1 MKLSSLI
8 LPLAISGLAA
18 ASAGATLVQ
27 EGRGSRSQS
36 AARQTPR
43 RTPAARSAPARSA
56 PARSAQ
62 ERSATERS
70 VTERGPAGGR
80 TSGDGAADAVPA
92 DDGVV
97 QRAIGA
103 LPPQTQR
110 QYFSM
115 ADANG
120 SGWISFSE
128 ADATMRFDAARY
140 RIFDT
145 DNDGR
150 LTLAE
155 FSEFVNIEAT
165 AGRIVGEPNVP
176 AGMVKPPARN
186 AEQLRTAYD
195 IDLDGAISALELE
208 RLLIDYQGSSPDRLD
223 SATTLD
229 RHDSDGSGLLEPD
242 ELDRIATLLNP
253 RQVGERP
260 AEMKPAGRS
269 VIDMF
274 GRPIERGESL
284 PPRIKGPVPPF
295 HRLDLDRDG
304 FVSLRDLERL
314 EGTTF
319 APVRLSSVLA
329 TLDLDGDGR
338 MSESEFVSSMSAPTR

>member
-1 MKLSSLI
+1 MN
-8 LPLAISGLAA
+8 
-18 ASAGATLVQ
+18 Q
-27 EGRGSRSQS
+27 QGRGSRTRGAASQS
-36 AARQTPR
+36 TQRGAKP
-43 RTPAARSAPARSA
+43 RSAAPRSA
-56 PARSAQ
+56 APRSAAP
-62 ERSATERS
+62 RSSNPRGVA
-70 VTERGPAGGR
+70 ERGAAGQEPTGR
-80 TSGDGAADAVPA
+80 GASGDGAPDGAIA

-97 QRAIGA
+97 QRAVGA

-120 SGWISFSE
+120 SGWVSFSE
-128 ADATMRFDAARY
+128 AEATMRFDAPRF

-165 AGRIVGEPNVP
+165 AGRITAEPNVP
-176 AGMVKPPARN
+176 AGMVKPPTRN

-195 IDLDGAISALELE
+195 IDLDGAISSLELE

-229 RHDSDGSGLLEPD
+229 RHDSDGSGVLEPD
-242 ELDRIATLLNP
+242 ELDRIATLLAP
-253 RQVGERP
+253 REGRGAPTETVPG
-260 AEMKPAGRS
+260 GRS

-274 GRPIERGESL
+274 GRPLDRGKNL
-284 PPRIKGPVPPF
+284 PPKIKGPVPPF
-295 HRLDLDRDG
+295 HRLDVDRDG
-304 FVSLRDLERL
+304 FVSLEDLERL
-314 EGTTF
+314 EGTAF
-319 APVRLSSVLA
+319 APIRLSSVLA

-338 MSESEFVSSMSAPTR
+338 MSEAEFVASMSPPQQTSAGEVIR